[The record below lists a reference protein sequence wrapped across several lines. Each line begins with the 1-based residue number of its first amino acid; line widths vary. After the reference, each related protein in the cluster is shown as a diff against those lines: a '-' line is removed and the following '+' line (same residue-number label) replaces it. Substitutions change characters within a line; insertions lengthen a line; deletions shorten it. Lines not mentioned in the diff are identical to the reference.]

1 MTFGN
6 DAVAYVAAIGKGD
19 GTWPK
24 EAAMSARFQIHVLG
38 NCKIVNA
45 ETGVEY
51 VFKSRKARCL
61 IGLIALWPSGVMT
74 REKLASFLWDPA
86 PEELARSS
94 LRQCLKEIRDV
105 LGPVSDDIL
114 QTSRLDIRLMRENV
128 DVDALTFARQIEIAK
143 NDHFEALLAAKSW
156 QGELFGDALPSAP
169 VLEAWVY
176 VERSRLRALISNLLT
191 DVLLQLISA
200 TNFADSAIAEELV
213 RIEPSHE
220 LAHQYL
226 MRFYV
231 GRGDQAGA
239 LRQFATLETALSE
252 ELDSEPSQE
261 SLDLLVAIKRG
272 DVPSAPASQAP
283 LTPLPDA
290 KYSAQ
295 MAFGGLPKITIRPP
309 LTRAHDD
316 SQDYLADGFAGLLK
330 VSLSRFRCWIILSW
344 PSNGFDSKVKIDYP
358 DLGRAI
364 GAGYAIDIVL
374 DWRQSQGQVFV
385 SLVDCSDGSQVW
397 SDAMPVTPLELQS
410 MSSSIAGTIS
420 AKLASR
426 INHIGLL
433 RFARKPA
440 NAADAY
446 DNWLRGH
453 QLSRSWSSDDDVE
466 AQLLLTKAI
475 ELDPG
480 MACAYSSLAGV
491 LMTQG
496 FVRPG
501 YPGTQSD
508 IKRGFEFAKK
518 AVSLDPF
525 DSRNHLSVG
534 WAWLMAGSA
543 ARADS
548 HFRLAVEL
556 NPFDSETLIACASG
570 LGFIGDC
577 QTAKT
582 LSDQAFSLNP
592 IHSDYFLGY
601 LSAIQ
606 YLRGDYAGAISSI
619 SASLDVF
626 LETRAWQ
633 ASAFAMLGQ
642 NQNACDA
649 FSAFIAAFEG
659 KWQGEKTPRWADI
672 EAWLKIAIPLV
683 WPEGR
688 AAFNKGLAR
697 AREIH
702 LAGGSS
708 PVNS

>member
-1 MTFGN
+1 MT
-6 DAVAYVAAIGKGD
+6 
-19 GTWPK
+19 
-24 EAAMSARFQIHVLG
+24 ARFNIQVLG

-45 ETGVEY
+45 ATGVEY

-61 IGLIALWPSGVMT
+61 LGLMALWPGGVMS

-105 LGPVSDDIL
+105 LGPAGDDIL
-114 QTSRLDIRLMRENV
+114 QTSRLDIRLIKENV
-128 DVDALTFARQIEIAK
+128 DVDALIFARQIETAK
-143 NDHFEALLAAKSW
+143 TDHVEALLAAKSW

-176 VERSRLRALISNLLT
+176 VERSRLRVLISNLLT
-191 DVLLQLISA
+191 DILLRLIA
-200 TNFADSAIAEELV
+200 TKNFAESAIAEELV

-231 GRGDQAGA
+231 GRGDQAAA

-272 DVPSAPASQAP
+272 DV
-283 LTPLPDA
+283 LGTPLSLMPITPLQDE
-290 KYSAQ
+290 KYRSQ
-295 MAFGGLPKITIRPP
+295 LAFGGLPKIAIRPP
-309 LTRAHDD
+309 LTRSMDE
-316 SQDYLADGFAGLLK
+316 SQDYLADGFAALLK

-344 PSNGFDSKVKIDYP
+344 PSSGFDSKIKIDYP

-374 DWRQSQGQVFV
+374 DWRQQQGQVFV

-397 SDAMPVTPLELQS
+397 SDVMPVSHLDLQS
-410 MSSSIAGTIS
+410 MSNSIAGTIS

-426 INHIGLL
+426 INHIGLM

-440 NAADAY
+440 SAADAY
-446 DNWLRGH
+446 DYWLRGH
-453 QLSRSWSSDDDVE
+453 QLSRSWSPNDDVE
-466 AQLLLTKAI
+466 AELLLTKAI

-480 MACAYSSLAGV
+480 MASAYSSLAGV

-501 YPGTQSD
+501 YSGTKTD
-508 IKRGFEFAKK
+508 IKRGFELAKK

-525 DSRNHLSVG
+525 DSRNHLSLG
-534 WAWLMAGSA
+534 WAWLMAGSS

-556 NPFDSETLIACASG
+556 NPYDSETLMASASG

-582 LSDQAFSLNP
+582 WSDSALNLNP
-592 IHSDYFLGY
+592 LHSDYFLGY

-606 YLRGDYAGAISSI
+606 FLRGDYKDAISSI
-619 SASLDVF
+619 SGCLDVM

-633 ASAFAMLGQ
+633 ASSFAMLGQ
-642 NQNACDA
+642 DQNASDA
-649 FSAFIAAFEG
+649 FAAFVAAFKA
-659 KWQGEKTPRWADI
+659 KWQGYGEPHWADI
-672 EAWLKIAIPLV
+672 EVWLKMAIPLA

-688 AAFNKGLAR
+688 ATFDKGLAK
-697 AREIH
+697 ARECY
-702 LAGGSS
+702 LAGGLLT
-708 PVNS
+708 PVIETEHHDFNQALK